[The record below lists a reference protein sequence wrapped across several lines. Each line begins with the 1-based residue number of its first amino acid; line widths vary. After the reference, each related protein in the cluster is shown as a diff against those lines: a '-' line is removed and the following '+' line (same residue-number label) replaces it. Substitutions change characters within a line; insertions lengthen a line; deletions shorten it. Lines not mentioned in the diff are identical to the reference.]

1 LTIFTYSLEDW
12 FWDRLDEDRRD
23 LAHFGSVPTI
33 RGKANAQEDGMKP
46 RYLAWLAGL
55 ASLAYAFWLVRA
67 SREDLDIWIGLG
79 GWLLG
84 FWFAASIL
92 NLGRTKE
99 TVAEEDED
107 DSHDEL
113 DDESEEEWE
122 EEWDEE

>member
-1 LTIFTYSLEDW
+1 
-12 FWDRLDEDRRD
+12 
-23 LAHFGSVPTI
+23 
-33 RGKANAQEDGMKP
+33 MKP